1 MEIGAATAN
10 TPARRRSELLSRAI
24 GSVRRIETISVAG
37 QAVRVGITSAPTKQ
51 RPLLLF
57 NGIGA
62 SLELVAPFAKA
73 MHASGIL
80 CIVFDVPGVG
90 GSALSRLPY
99 RFSGLAKIAASVL
112 DYFGIAGQVDVL
124 GVSWGGALAQQF
136 ARQFPARCN
145 RLILAATS
153 PGAIMIPG
161 RLDALAKM
169 VSPRRYTD
177 PDFMARSAGRLYGG
191 AFRDD
196 PELSESLLR
205 NMAAPTSAGY
215 MMQIAAMV
223 GWTSIHWLH
232 RLPQPTLILMGKDD
246 PIVPEIN
253 GRILAQLIPNA
264 RLVTIDDGHLF
275 LLTSIDAVVPIIDSF
290 LRDAPSGAD
299 GDESK
304 PS

>member
-1 MEIGAATAN
+1 MAVATR
-10 TPARRRSELLSRAI
+10 PDLMPLVARRMCLKAI
-24 GSVRRIETISVAG
+24 GSVMHTETIDIGG
-37 QAVRVGITSAPTKQ
+37 QALRVGTTSAPTGR

-62 SLELVAPFAKA
+62 SLEAVVPFANE
-73 MHASGIL
+73 MRASGIP

-90 GSALSRLPY
+90 GSAPSRLPY
-99 RFSGLAKIAASVL
+99 RFSGLARIAASVL
-112 DYFGIAGQVDVL
+112 DHLEIADPVDVL

-136 ARQFPARCN
+136 ARQYPERCN

-153 PGAIMIPG
+153 PGAIMVPG
-161 RLDALAKM
+161 RFDALVKM

-177 PDFMARSAGRLYGG
+177 PEFMARSAGQLYGG
-191 AFRDD
+191 AFRND
-196 PELSESLLR
+196 PELSESLMR
-205 NMAAPTSAGY
+205 PMAPPSSAGY
-215 MMQIAAMV
+215 MMQIAAML

-232 RLPQPTLILMGKDD
+232 RLPQPTLVLMGKDD

-253 GRILAQLIPNA
+253 GRILAQLIPTA

-275 LLTSIDAVVPIIDSF
+275 LLTSIDEVVPIIDAF
-290 LRDAPSGAD
+290 LRDAPSGPD
-299 GDESK
+299 GDASK